1 MNSYPDS
8 RYSGLQVWYSKND
21 ERSRSFASYVQS
33 YAAGYLDPSNTRVI
47 KPATSSIYLLDRL
60 QVPAILIECG
70 FLSNENESALLA
82 SDDYQ
87 TKLALVIFAALCDSI
102 STNM

>member
-1 MNSYPDS
+1 M
-8 RYSGLQVWYSKND
+8 
-21 ERSRSFASYVQS
+21 
-33 YAAGYLDPSNTRVI
+33 
-47 KPATSSIYLLDRL
+47 
-60 QVPAILIECG
+60 PAILIECG
-70 FLSNENESALLA
+70 FLSNETESALLA